1 MLGRENIVSALPD
14 RKNDGF
20 HPGVFMN
27 RREFLTALGV
37 AAVAPQFGCASSG
50 ASMGAGT
57 RRLNK
62 VGIQLYTLRDD
73 ARRDLEGTLVNIAQA
88 GYKEVELLGSM
99 NNFGMPAQQLRAIL
113 DRNGLAAPSTH
124 IDVGVFDDLERQID
138 AAKVLGHQYLIVASL
153 PDGEKLGPDDYRRW
167 ADRFNEAGARAL
179 RSGMRIGFHDEA
191 WDFRNVGGE
200 VLYDIF
206 AQRTDPATVWLQLDT
221 GNAAI
226 GGANPL
232 DYMKRYANRYWL
244 FHIKDAPAIGADHDV
259 ELGKGIV
266 DFRSIFRLIDNI
278 DQKHLYVEQESY
290 PGAPIDSVRRDYEYI
305 SRLEF

>member
-1 MLGRENIVSALPD
+1 
-14 RKNDGF
+14 
-20 HPGVFMN
+20 MN

-37 AAVAPQFGCASSG
+37 AAVAPQFGCASTG
-50 ASMGAGT
+50 AGMGAGT
-57 RRLNK
+57 RRLSK

-73 ARRDLEGTLVNIAQA
+73 ARRDLEGTLVNIANA

-113 DRNGLAAPSTH
+113 DRNGLTAPSTH
-124 IDVGVFDDLERQID
+124 IDVAVFDDLERQID

-153 PDGEKLGPDDYRRW
+153 PDGEKLGHDDYRRW

-191 WDFRNVGGE
+191 WDFRRVDGQ

-206 AQRTDPATVWLQLDT
+206 AQRTDPSTVWLQLDT

-232 DYMKRYANRYWL
+232 DYMKRYGNRYAL
-244 FHIKDAPAIGADHDV
+244 FHIKDAPSIGADHDV

-290 PGAPIDSVRRDYEYI
+290 PGAPIDSVRRDFQYI
-305 SRLEF
+305 SSLQF